1 MGSLNRNP
9 NIFLYNRY
17 LFSRFINISYLRR
30 KIQKFMEWYK
40 KEKGEMS
47 IMRKVAIVTGGSSGM
62 GKYMAKKLY
71 DDGWSIVITGRN
83 EEKLIKAV
91 EEIGESSNIQYVV
104 MDVRKPEDVERTL
117 STAVNKYGKVDALIN
132 NAAGNFLCPAEK
144 LSINGWNAVIDIVLN
159 GTFYCSKVIGNYW
172 IEQGMKGSIIN
183 MVATY
188 AWGAGAGVV
197 HSAAAKA
204 GVLSLTRTL
213 AVEWGS
219 QYGIRVNAI
228 APGPIERTGGAEK
241 LWESE
246 KAAKR
251 TLESVP
257 LHRLG
262 KPEEIAE
269 LAAFLLSEKASYING
284 EVVTMDGGQWLN
296 QHPF

>member
-1 MGSLNRNP
+1 MN
-9 NIFLYNRY
+9 
-17 LFSRFINISYLRR
+17 
-30 KIQKFMEWYK
+30 
-40 KEKGEMS
+40 
-47 IMRKVAIVTGGSSGM
+47 KVVIVTGGSSGM
-62 GKYMAKKLY
+62 GKYMAKKLFNE
-71 DDGWSIVITGRN
+71 GWSVVITGRS
-83 EEKLIKAV
+83 EEKLKNAI
-91 EEIGESSNIQYVV
+91 EEIGEAPNIHYVV

-117 STAVNKYGKVDALIN
+117 STTVEKFGTIDALIN
-132 NAAGNFLCPAEK
+132 NAAGNFICPAEK
-144 LSINGWNAVIDIVLN
+144 LSFNGWNAVIDIVLN
-159 GTFYCSKVIGNYW
+159 GTFYCSKTIGEYW
-172 IEQGMKGSIIN
+172 IKQGIKGTIIN

-204 GVLSLTRTL
+204 GVLSMTRTL

-219 QYGIRVNAI
+219 RYGIRVNAI

-246 KAAKR
+246 EAAKR
-251 TLESVP
+251 TLQSVP

-269 LAAFLLSEKASYING
+269 LAAFLLSEKATYING